1 MALGDLDLLARRIE
15 RCRRCA
21 RLVAW
26 RERSAAEGEL
36 RRGEKYWARPIAG
49 FGDPHARLVLVGL
62 APAAQGA
69 NRTGRV
75 FTGDRSAAFL
85 MAALHRHGFANQP
98 TSTDREDGLELR
110 DAFMTA
116 AVRCVPPDNKPL
128 PGEFARCRPYLE
140 EELHLLPRAKV
151 LLALGAGAWTQ
162 VLRACPGAY
171 STPPPRLPFHHGAR
185 LALPEGGPVLMASY
199 HPSPRNVQTGLF
211 SSQMMDGVLLA
222 VRRELD
228 GGGGGPTHG
237 ARTRSLRGAPGP

>member
-1 MALGDLDLLARRIE
+1 MSGTGLQVLARRIE
-15 RCRRCA
+15 RCRKCA

-26 RERSAAEGEL
+26 RERSAAEGKE
-36 RRGEKYWARPIAG
+36 RRGERYWGRPIAG
-49 FGDPHARLVLVGL
+49 FGDPQARLVLVGL

-98 TSTDREDGLELR
+98 TSTGRDDGLELP

-128 PGEFARCRPYLE
+128 PTEFARCRPYLE
-140 EELHLLPRAKV
+140 EELRLLPRARV

-162 VLRACPGAY
+162 VLRACPGAF
-171 STPPPRLPFHHGAR
+171 STPRPRAAFHHGAR
-185 LALPEGGPVLMASY
+185 LALPEDGQVLMASY
-199 HPSPRNVQTGLF
+199 HPSPRNVQTGLL
-211 SSQMMDGVLLA
+211 SAAMMDRVLEE

-228 GGGGGPTHG
+228 GNGTPTLG
-237 ARTRSLRGAPGP
+237 AQERSRG